1 MAKGMRS
8 TAIHR
13 DELGGAAIA
22 DAGPTSARALK
33 EMDPEHAARRIL
45 SALMEGRGRAAVVVP
60 AASGAPA
67 EFKSLGVEKVP
78 FTGTQMV
85 KFRQQFHKIPV
96 YGSLVTVELDD
107 SNGFVA
113 VNSSLGEPSG
123 VDAVAT
129 LSPAQAIQAIKEWA
143 GYGDQELVEPTRLNF
158 YFDQKAERWR
168 LVYIVEDV
176 LRHTPRRPQQ
186 QDSLTALPEYSDFVL
201 DAHTGERVAELPR
214 TQTMAQTDAQQSAAD
229 TLGVTRD
236 FQVLTDSVANASS
249 LHDRQRNVHTH
260 DFGFRDTVLQRSE
273 LPGPY
278 VGNPPNPWEPGAVS
292 AHANAAEVVNFLK
305 QVLLRDGLDGRGG
318 KVISSVNCLRFGESV
333 GREWRNAARIPGQ
346 MIYGQRLVGGRLRS
360 YAAALD
366 VVAHELLH
374 GLTDHTA
381 RLEYRFQS
389 GALNESY
396 SDIFGIIVS
405 NIHNSSIDTW
415 NWEMGE
421 DLTVTGIPIRDMR
434 DPTRFRQ
441 PAHMDDFL
449 VVGEEND
456 HGGVHT
462 NSGIHNKA
470 AFNILTAKAG
480 GRDLFTAV
488 EMARLFYV
496 TLSQHL
502 TRTSEFVDSRKGA
515 VLTARSLFQG
525 DPQREAKVAAVQKGF
540 DDVGIVEPGVA

>member
-45 SALMEGRGRAAVVVP
+45 SALMEGSGRAAVAVP

-292 AHANAAEVVNFLK
+292 AHAKRRRSREFLEAGSA
-305 QVLLRDGLDGRGG
+305 QGRA
-318 KVISSVNCLRFGESV
+318 
-333 GREWRNAARIPGQ
+333 GRERRQGHFIGKLPA
-346 MIYGQRLVGGRLRS
+346 LR
-360 YAAALD
+360 
-366 VVAHELLH
+366 
-374 GLTDHTA
+374 
-381 RLEYRFQS
+381 
-389 GALNESY
+389 
-396 SDIFGIIVS
+396 
-405 NIHNSSIDTW
+405 
-415 NWEMGE
+415 
-421 DLTVTGIPIRDMR
+421 
-434 DPTRFRQ
+434 
-441 PAHMDDFL
+441 
-449 VVGEEND
+449 
-456 HGGVHT
+456 
-462 NSGIHNKA
+462 
-470 AFNILTAKAG
+470 
-480 GRDLFTAV
+480 
-488 EMARLFYV
+488 
-496 TLSQHL
+496 
-502 TRTSEFVDSRKGA
+502 
-515 VLTARSLFQG
+515 
-525 DPQREAKVAAVQKGF
+525 
-540 DDVGIVEPGVA
+540 